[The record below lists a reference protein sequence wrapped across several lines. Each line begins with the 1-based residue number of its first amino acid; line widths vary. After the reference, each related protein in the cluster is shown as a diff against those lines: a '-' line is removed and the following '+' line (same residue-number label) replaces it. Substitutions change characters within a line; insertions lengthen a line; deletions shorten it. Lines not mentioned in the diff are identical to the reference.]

1 MWPEA
6 PIEADDEIPANR
18 ASLASLKSIIEAE
31 PAALG
36 SDLSTKAELRFLA
49 ML

>member
-6 PIEADDEIPANR
+6 TIETHDHIPAKR
-18 ASLASLKSIIEAE
+18 AILASLKSIIEAE
-31 PAALG
+31 PVASG